1 VKELSGDASAAV
13 SASPDQCLALLAAV
27 DRYPS
32 WYPDVVRAVEV
43 LERDRSGRPSRV
55 RAKLHLA
62 QGPLSK
68 DFDLLMA
75 VTVQPPSTVKLSRVR
90 IDASDQEQF
99 DVIWHVDAPAHAQI
113 RLELRANLSVP
124 RFLPLG
130 GIGDGVADGFVRAA
144 ARALVAETQ

>member
-1 VKELSGDASAAV
+1 MKELSGDAGAAV
-13 SASPDQCLALLAAV
+13 SAPAEDCMALVAAV

-32 WYPDVVRAVEV
+32 WYPEVVRAVDV
-43 LERDRSGRPSRV
+43 LERDPSGQPSRV

-75 VTVQPPSTVKLSRVR
+75 VIVQPPSIVKLSRVPH
-90 IDASDQEQF
+90 DASDQEKF
-99 DVIWHVDAPAHAQI
+99 DVTWHVDAPAQPQI

-130 GIGDGVADGFVRAA
+130 GIGNAVADGFVTAA
-144 ARALVAETQ
+144 AQALVAGGS